1 MAAEDVALALMMLSN
16 ERAHWEVSH
25 GEFGRFEGF
34 RLSDEERELLVASTW
49 GVERRDEKV
58 PVAFRPDDS
67 IVELMEGPGGPERG
81 FGYWPP
87 GTAEAIRYAQAGLED
102 PRMQASFI
110 AWQEIA
116 MDILP

>member
-34 RLSDEERELLVASTW
+34 RLSDEERELLVASTR

-87 GTAEAIRYAQAGLED
+87 STAGRSGTRRRASKIRAC
-102 PRMQASFI
+102 RRASS
-110 AWQEIA
+110 
-116 MDILP
+116 PGKR